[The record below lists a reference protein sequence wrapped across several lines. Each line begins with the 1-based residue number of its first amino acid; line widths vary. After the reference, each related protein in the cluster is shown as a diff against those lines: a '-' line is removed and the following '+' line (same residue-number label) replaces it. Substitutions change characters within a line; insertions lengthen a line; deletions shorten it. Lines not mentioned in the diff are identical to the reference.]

1 MAHPKTNKE
10 TSNEWM
16 SISDMMSGLML
27 IFLFIAISFMIKVE
41 SEKQV
46 MKDVA
51 IEYRDTKANL
61 NETLFSE
68 FQNDLKD
75 WNATITKDNSIV
87 FSSPEVLF
95 EVSKSEIKDKFKTI
109 LEEFFSRYLTIL
121 TSTEYKDEIKE
132 LRVEG
137 HTSKKWQ
144 NATSKKEIYLK
155 NMQLSQDRA
164 YEVLSYCYSLDE
176 ETIQQNRPWLE
187 KHFRANGMAFSKL
200 KDKEKA
206 RRVEFTVQ
214 MKSEDKVY
222 EILK

>member
-1 MAHPKTNKE
+1 
-10 TSNEWM
+10 
-16 SISDMMSGLML
+16 MMSGLML

-95 EVSKSEIKDKFKTI
+95 EVSKSEIKDEFKAI
-109 LEEFFSRYLTIL
+109 LEDFFSRYLNIL
-121 TSTEYKDEIKE
+121 TSKEYKDEIKE

-164 YEVLSYCYSLDE
+164 YEVLSYCYGLE
-176 ETIQQNRPWLE
+176 EESIEQNRPWLE

-200 KDKEKA
+200 KEKEKA
-206 RRVEFTVQ
+206 RRVEFTIQ
-214 MKSEDKVY
+214 MKSENKVY